1 MLYEIP
7 YLVSYTK
14 IVVEKIKN
22 QKLKIKKSKLK
33 NQKKIFALFNQT
45 VHRRISFVEFL
56 QTVLHNFI
64 LISLFFSLR
73 FTEIRKS
80 KSKHIKR

>member
-7 YLVSYTK
+7 YLVSYMK

-22 QKLKIKKSKLK
+22 QKSKIKNSKSK

-45 VHRRISFVEFL
+45 VHRTDNKR
-56 QTVLHNFI
+56 
-64 LISLFFSLR
+64 
-73 FTEIRKS
+73 RKS
-80 KSKHIKR
+80 

>member
-7 YLVSYTK
+7 YSVSYTK

-22 QKLKIKKSKLK
+22 QKSKIKNSKSK

-45 VHRRISFVEFL
+45 VHRISNKKYF
-56 QTVLHNFI
+56 FI
-64 LISLFFSLR
+64 SKIF
-73 FTEIRKS
+73 IYINS
-80 KSKHIKR
+80 KSLKIMQFEPIPNK